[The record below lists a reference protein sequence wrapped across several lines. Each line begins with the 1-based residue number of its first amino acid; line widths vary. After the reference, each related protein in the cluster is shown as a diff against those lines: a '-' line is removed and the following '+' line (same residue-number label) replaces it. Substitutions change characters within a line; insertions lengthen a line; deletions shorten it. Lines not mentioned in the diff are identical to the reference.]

1 MTWMPAGPPAILFV
15 PADRPD
21 RFAKAATAADMVI
34 LDLEDGCR
42 PPENR
47 AAARIAIAECDL
59 DPATTIVRVNPPGTP
74 PEFAA
79 DMEMVRTTAFRQ
91 LMCPP
96 KAEGAASME
105 VFAAELPD
113 AQVIALAETAL
124 GVMCAEETAA
134 SESCVALFW
143 GAEDLLASM
152 GGVSSR
158 FADGVYRDVPR
169 FARAQV
175 HLAAAAHGKAMLDAV
190 FMDIQD
196 SVGLQSEATDAAA
209 LGFAGSVCI
218 HPLQVPVIRA
228 AYAPAAEQV
237 QWAEGLLAAAAE
249 NPGAFRYQGGRMV
262 DEPLFR
268 QAQSIL
274 NRARVSA

>member
-1 MTWMPAGPPAILFV
+1 MTWMPAGPAILFV

-21 RFAKAATAADMVI
+21 RFAKAASAADMVI

-42 PPENR
+42 PENR
-47 AAARIAIAECDL
+47 AAARIAISECDL
-59 DPATTIVRVNPPGTP
+59 DPATTIVRVNPPGT

-91 LMCPP
+91 LMCP

-105 VFAAELPD
+105 AFAAELPD

-124 GVMCAEETAA
+124 GVMRAEETAA

-237 QWAEGLLAAAAE
+237 QWAEGLLAAAAD
-249 NPGAFRYQGGRMV
+249 NQGAFRYQGRMV